1 MAVDQGG
8 GGDIIEDDIIQDI
21 FIMCRCMRD
30 KKLDHRFPY
39 LRCIKVEQ
47 IFKGTHNSWRYSQ
60 VYGDIT
66 SVNAYF

>member
-8 GGDIIEDDIIQDI
+8 GGDIIEDDIIQDDIIQDDIIQDI

-30 KKLDHRFPY
+30 KKLGHRFPY

-47 IFKGTHNSWRYSQ
+47 IFKGTHNS
-60 VYGDIT
+60 
-66 SVNAYF
+66 